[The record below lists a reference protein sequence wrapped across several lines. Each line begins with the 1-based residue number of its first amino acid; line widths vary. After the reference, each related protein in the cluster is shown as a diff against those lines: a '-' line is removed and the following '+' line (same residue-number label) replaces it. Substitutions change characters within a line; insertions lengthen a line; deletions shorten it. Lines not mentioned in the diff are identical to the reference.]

1 VRAFPEPRARLQQFS
16 LLASA
21 SPRSLMALLS
31 QDVARRANRRL
42 PFLKGPPKLAI
53 IGGSRLMRRLI
64 VLVIASSAL
73 SCSPNRVVEQ
83 AFVPPAPSPPPLRA
97 PVCAH
102 PAEAVAINGSALV
115 SQLQVITV
123 TCHTEDKYNALIVHL
138 RPALATNER
147 NLKSF
152 FARAYGRR
160 AQTERDSYITTLAN
174 LQSQLGLKS
183 GDQFCRL
190 NSGIFDEVMPL
201 STPEALSTYAVRKP
215 VQQALAVTE
224 CSAASASNAKSRGK

>member
-1 VRAFPEPRARLQQFS
+1 MVRLGQGVPGVPIDAYRFLQGTQ
-16 LLASA
+16 AS
-21 SPRSLMALLS
+21 
-31 QDVARRANRRL
+31 NH
-42 PFLKGPPKLAI
+42 
-53 IGGSRLMRRLI
+53 GGSRLMRRL
-64 VLVIASSAL
+64 VVFVIASSAL

-97 PVCAH
+97 PICAH
-102 PAEAVAINGSALV
+102 PAEAVAIKGSAVV
-115 SQLQVITV
+115 SQLQVITI
-123 TCHTEDKYNALIVHL
+123 TCHVDNKYNAVILHL

-190 NSGIFDEVMPL
+190 YTGMFDEVMPL
-201 STPEALSTYAVRKP
+201 STPEELSTYAERKP
-215 VQQALAVTE
+215 VQQALAVTA
-224 CSAASASNAKSRGK
+224 CSAASASNAKPRGK

>member
-1 VRAFPEPRARLQQFS
+1 MCIR
-16 LLASA
+16 
-21 SPRSLMALLS
+21 
-31 QDVARRANRRL
+31 D
-42 PFLKGPPKLAI
+42 
-53 IGGSRLMRRLI
+53 
-64 VLVIASSAL
+64 

-97 PVCAH
+97 PICAH
-102 PAEAVAINGSALV
+102 PAEKVAINGSALV

-123 TCHTEDKYNALIVHL
+123 TCHTEDKYNALIIHW

-152 FARAYGRR
+152 FSRAYGRR

-190 NSGIFDEVMPL
+190 SAGMFEEVMPL
-201 STPEALSTYAVRKP
+201 STPEELSTYAVRKP
-215 VQQALAVTE
+215 IQQALAVTE
-224 CSAASASNAKSRGK
+224 CTAASASNAQPRGK